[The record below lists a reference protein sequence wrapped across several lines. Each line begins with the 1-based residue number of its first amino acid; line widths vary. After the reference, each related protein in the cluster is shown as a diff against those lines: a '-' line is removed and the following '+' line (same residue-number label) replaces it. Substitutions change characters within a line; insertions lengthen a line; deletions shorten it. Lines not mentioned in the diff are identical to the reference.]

1 MTLTNLFQIA
11 GKSLY
16 APDCDTGLRPNF
28 QPVRARA
35 HLPTPPFQLLTK
47 PNGGVYMHQSYLT
60 FSSDTE
66 RKGGSLQDARNL
78 LSLALSGLAEAADET
93 TLQTAGAAE
102 YFCRYDLPQY
112 LSVLRAAMDTLDKVQ
127 QGAQAP
133 EERS

>member
-1 MTLTNLFQIA
+1 
-11 GKSLY
+11 
-16 APDCDTGLRPNF
+16 
-28 QPVRARA
+28 
-35 HLPTPPFQLLTK
+35 
-47 PNGGVYMHQSYLT
+47 MHQSYLT

-66 RKGGSLQDARNL
+66 LKDGSLQDARNL

-127 QGAQAP
+127 QGAQGVAAADKA
-133 EERS
+133 

>member
-1 MTLTNLFQIA
+1 
-11 GKSLY
+11 
-16 APDCDTGLRPNF
+16 
-28 QPVRARA
+28 
-35 HLPTPPFQLLTK
+35 
-47 PNGGVYMHQSYLT
+47 MHQSYLT

-66 RKGGSLQDARNL
+66 LKDGSLQDARNL

-93 TLQTAGAAE
+93 TLQPAGAAE

>member
-1 MTLTNLFQIA
+1 
-11 GKSLY
+11 
-16 APDCDTGLRPNF
+16 
-28 QPVRARA
+28 
-35 HLPTPPFQLLTK
+35 
-47 PNGGVYMHQSYLT
+47 MHQSFHT

-66 RKGGSLQDARNL
+66 LKGGSLQDARNL

-93 TLQTAGAAE
+93 TLQTVGAAE

>member
-1 MTLTNLFQIA
+1 
-11 GKSLY
+11 
-16 APDCDTGLRPNF
+16 
-28 QPVRARA
+28 
-35 HLPTPPFQLLTK
+35 
-47 PNGGVYMHQSYLT
+47 MHQSFLT

-66 RKGGSLQDARNL
+66 LKDARNL

-93 TLQTAGAAE
+93 TLQTVGAAD

-133 EERS
+133 EEHS

>member
-1 MTLTNLFQIA
+1 
-11 GKSLY
+11 
-16 APDCDTGLRPNF
+16 
-28 QPVRARA
+28 
-35 HLPTPPFQLLTK
+35 
-47 PNGGVYMHQSYLT
+47 MHQSYLT

-66 RKGGSLQDARNL
+66 LKGGSLQDARNL

-93 TLQTAGAAE
+93 TLQTTGAAE